1 MTDIELLHTPLAM
14 LQRRRIV
21 AGVCALAATCLGSY
35 LIVERSSAYRGLVSV
50 LKQQHEF
57 TGTEQRLREQHLEKT
72 HRVLRQQTILRR
84 QQRQLIQFLRAI
96 GLTRTATAH
105 YTEART
111 DEGNWW
117 LSGSALEQRD
127 VFLLVA
133 HLRQLLPESVVTLQQ
148 VSGRATEVSDTAE
161 VSFEISVQL
170 ATG

>member
-21 AGVCALAATCLGSY
+21 AGVCALAATCFGSY
-35 LIVERSSAYRGLVSV
+35 LIVERSSAYRGLVSA
-50 LKQQHEF
+50 LKQQHAF

-96 GLTRTATAH
+96 GLTRTATAY

-111 DEGNWW
+111 DEGNWR
-117 LSGSALEQRD
+117 LSGSALGTFASAFAGKCCDTSTGFGSCYRS
-127 VFLLVA
+127 
-133 HLRQLLPESVVTLQQ
+133 LRH
-148 VSGRATEVSDTAE
+148 GE